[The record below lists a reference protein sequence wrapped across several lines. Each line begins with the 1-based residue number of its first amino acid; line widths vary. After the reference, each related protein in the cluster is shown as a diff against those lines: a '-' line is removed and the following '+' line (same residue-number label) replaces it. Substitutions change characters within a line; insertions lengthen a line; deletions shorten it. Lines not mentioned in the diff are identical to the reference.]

1 MKSDARLACQLINYA
16 AMKHTFITKSCA
28 ALLLAMSG
36 TTAFAA
42 YDLPETTAEGLQRV
56 PDTKM
61 AIVYAA
67 PGASLAGYT
76 SVLLLDAHVAF
87 KKDWLRQQ
95 RTKSV
100 TSNRVSSRDMEDM
113 KKRLA
118 TEFDTVFREKLTE
131 AGYPVVDEPGD
142 AVLLLRPAIINLDV
156 TAPDTM
162 SANRNYTITSSAGE
176 MTLYLEMYDS
186 VTGSIIIKALDRKGD
201 RSQLGQFTLSSS
213 VKNKAA
219 ANRILAQWADILVD
233 ALNEA
238 KAETADN
245 EEGAE
250 SGD

>member
-1 MKSDARLACQLINYA
+1 
-16 AMKHTFITKSCA
+16 
-28 ALLLAMSG
+28 
-36 TTAFAA
+36 
-42 YDLPETTAEGLQRV
+42 
-56 PDTKM
+56 
-61 AIVYAA
+61 
-67 PGASLAGYT
+67 
-76 SVLLLDAHVAF
+76 
-87 KKDWLRQQ
+87 
-95 RTKSV
+95 
-100 TSNRVSSRDMEDM
+100 
-113 KKRLA
+113 
-118 TEFDTVFREKLTE
+118 
-131 AGYPVVDEPGD
+131 
-142 AVLLLRPAIINLDV
+142 VLLLRPAIINLDV

-176 MTLYLEMYDS
+176 MTLYLEVYDS

-245 EEGAE
+245 EEAAE